1 MILLARLGQ
10 LAQAVK
16 VWRYPGPERRL
27 MIFVYGLILELRVF
41 ERRTQALLRQRHGLI
56 QNSFLV
62 HI

>member
-27 MIFVYGLILELRVF
+27 IIFVYGLMLELRVF
-41 ERRTQALLRQRHGLI
+41 ERRPKPC
-56 QNSFLV
+56 
-62 HI
+62 